1 MKPLSLS
8 EKKFINCVWKKIHL
22 LEFEKH
28 EQELVNHNKAK
39 YFKQSLNLFM
49 VFILGPLLVSTLVI
63 LILGLDQFTLMI
75 ISVLLLS
82 TSTAHEFIAD
92 QYLTGDN

>member
-1 MKPLSLS
+1 MKPRSRS
-8 EKKFINCVWKKIHL
+8 EKEFINCVWKKIHL
-22 LEFEKH
+22 LKFEKR

-39 YFKQSLNLFM
+39 YFKQNLKLFM
-49 VFILGPLLVSTLVI
+49 VFILGPLLVSTLVV

-82 TSTAHEFIAD
+82 TGTAHEFIAD
-92 QYLTGDN
+92 QYLTGDH